1 MWIGGSNHLRIVVL
15 DEEFSLA
22 LVSLHLPLFYLSLQQ
37 HIQMDCLTH
46 KVYLYC
52 SWSYTMLSTEAFLVS
67 LLLLLPVVQADAN
80 LTVSG
85 VVRRIEKVS

>member
-1 MWIGGSNHLRIVVL
+1 
-15 DEEFSLA
+15 
-22 LVSLHLPLFYLSLQQ
+22 
-37 HIQMDCLTH
+37 
-46 KVYLYC
+46 
-52 SWSYTMLSTEAFLVS
+52 MLSTEAFLVS